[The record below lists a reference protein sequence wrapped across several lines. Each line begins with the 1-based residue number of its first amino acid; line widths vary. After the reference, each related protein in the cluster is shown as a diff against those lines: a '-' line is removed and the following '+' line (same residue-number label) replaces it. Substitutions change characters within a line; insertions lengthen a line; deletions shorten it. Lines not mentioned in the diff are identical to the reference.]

1 MSKTLAAMAVA
12 TLFVTACASTPA
24 PAPKVAE
31 PNFTS
36 NAVAG
41 KIPAWY
47 IKQPEST
54 ATTIYVVGT
63 AKSADL
69 SMVEHKAVIDAQSK
83 LAYKLAGEVD
93 SMAKDYKR
101 EAGEEFSQTTEQATR
116 RTATSVKVAGYTI
129 VDRVLYPEGSGF
141 RTYILLKYPVVAREV
156 VAAPVSPETALNE
169 ELNEAKAAKAAPKMA
184 SAKVSR
190 VPDNS
195 GIVVRETLATPESK
209 PLGMA
214 DAAEEN

>member
-36 NAVAG
+36 NAVVS
-41 KIPAWY
+41 KIPAWFL
-47 IKQPEST
+47 KQPEST

-63 AKSADL
+63 SKSADL

-116 RTATSVKVAGYTI
+116 RTATGVKVAGYTI
-129 VDRVLYPEGSGF
+129 VDRVLYPEGNGF
-141 RTYILLKYPVVAREV
+141 RSYILLKYPVVAREV
-156 VAAPVSPETALNE
+156 VAAPVSPEVALNE

-184 SAKVSR
+184 SVKVGR

-195 GIVVRETLATPESK
+195 GIVIRETLASPDSK